1 MNFDGINSR
10 LLAQLPQLLRIWL
23 PQGKEQ
29 GGEWVALN
37 PTRHDKH
44 PGSFRINMATGK
56 WADFATN
63 DQGGDPVSLFAYLRG
78 MSQGDAAR
86 ELSGQAGVEIGP
98 RKAAP
103 APAAATLQAAP
114 ADAPAPPRHG
124 RLGDPAQR
132 WAYRTA
138 SGALVGYA
146 CRFDLPGGGKEVLP
160 LTWADGAWRWKAL
173 PKPRPLYGIDRLAAR
188 PDAAVLVVEGE
199 KTADAAAA
207 LFPQLVVVTWAG
219 GAKATAHSDWSALG
233 GRKVILW
240 PDNDEPGREAM
251 SRIEKAIKHPL
262 AVKWC
267 EPPPGAA
274 QGWDLADATADMD
287 MRAHLIAQL
296 HPAQQVAEVEQAQD
310 VMGDPLPDCN
320 EKGRPLSTIE
330 NLAEILR
337 RLQVTVRY
345 NVISKEE
352 EILIPN
358 EAFSVDN
365 RANASLS
372 WVTSWA
378 ARMRMPT
385 DKIGEFVTY
394 LADKQQHNPVAEW
407 ILSKPWDNQSRL
419 QALYDTID
427 AHDNSLKC
435 ALMRR
440 WLVSAIAGAFSPD
453 GVSAHGVLTLQGDQY
468 LGKTKWFKG
477 LVPESLGVLKDGML
491 LRPDDKDSVKQ
502 VCSFWLVELGEL
514 DATFRRSDIAQ
525 LKSFITN
532 KSDVLRR
539 AYARRESHF
548 ARRTVFFASVN
559 PKQFLHDTTG
569 NRRYWVIEAKNIDHS
584 HAIDMQQLWA
594 EVHQL
599 WLAGESIYLTPD
611 EMARLNECNETFT
624 VSDPVQ
630 ERLSS
635 RLNWEAHPEFWV
647 WRTATDV
654 LADVGMDRPN
664 AADVNKAAAFLRSK
678 NGEQSKRTKTGR
690 LLLVPP
696 KNPGDDAYARY

>member
-1 MNFDGINSR
+1 
-10 LLAQLPQLLRIWL
+10 
-23 PQGKEQ
+23 
-29 GGEWVALN
+29 
-37 PTRHDKH
+37 
-44 PGSFRINMATGK
+44 
-56 WADFATN
+56 
-63 DQGGDPVSLFAYLRG
+63 
-78 MSQGDAAR
+78 
-86 ELSGQAGVEIGP
+86 
-98 RKAAP
+98 
-103 APAAATLQAAP
+103 
-114 ADAPAPPRHG
+114 
-124 RLGDPAQR
+124 
-132 WAYRTA
+132 
-138 SGALVGYA
+138 
-146 CRFDLPGGGKEVLP
+146 
-160 LTWADGAWRWKAL
+160 
-173 PKPRPLYGIDRLAAR
+173 
-188 PDAAVLVVEGE
+188 
-199 KTADAAAA
+199 
-207 LFPQLVVVTWAG
+207 
-219 GAKATAHSDWSALG
+219 
-233 GRKVILW
+233 
-240 PDNDEPGREAM
+240 
-251 SRIEKAIKHPL
+251 
-262 AVKWC
+262 
-267 EPPPGAA
+267 
-274 QGWDLADATADMD
+274 
-287 MRAHLIAQL
+287 
-296 HPAQQVAEVEQAQD
+296 
-310 VMGDPLPDCN
+310 
-320 EKGRPLSTIE
+320 
-330 NLAEILR
+330 
-337 RLQVTVRY
+337 
-345 NVISKEE
+345 
-352 EILIPN
+352 
-358 EAFSVDN
+358 
-365 RANASLS
+365 
-372 WVTSWA
+372 
-378 ARMRMPT
+378 
-385 DKIGEFVTY
+385 
-394 LADKQQHNPVAEW
+394 
-407 ILSKPWDNQSRL
+407 
-419 QALYDTID
+419 
-427 AHDNSLKC
+427 
-435 ALMRR
+435 MRR

-584 HAIDMQQLWA
+584 HSIDMQQLWA

-664 AADVNKAAAFLRSK
+664 AADVNKAAAFLRGK

-696 KNPGDDAYARY
+696 KNPGDDAYTRY